1 MSLDWIFSD
10 DGLGL
15 GRILGYVAPPALI
28 VAFIYLG
35 LRNYLH
41 KRKAG
46 MPGQRAPAE

>member
-15 GRILGYVAPPALI
+15 GRILGYIVPPALI
-28 VAFIYLG
+28 VAFICLG
-35 LRNYLH
+35 VRNYLY

-46 MPGQRAPAE
+46 SPGKRGPAE